1 MGAEKVQQ
9 QKKKGRPSQAITD
22 SRVEEVYQLMID
34 GLDTSRIVRFGS
46 EEWGV
51 SRRSIE
57 KYIAKAREKFLE
69 AMEEHRNKD
78 VMKMYIFKRLE
89 NLYSLNMENF
99 DLKEARAVLADASKI
114 FGVNAPEEIKQEI
127 TQNEV
132 KPIEIKIIPA
142 KYTKDDEIPD

>member
-9 QKKKGRPSQAITD
+9 KKKGGKPTKAEIERRIST
-22 SRVEEVYQLMID
+22 VYQLMID
-34 GLDTSRIVRFGS
+34 GLDRSRILQYVS
-46 EEWGV
+46 EKWRVTERTTD
-51 SRRSIE
+51 S
-57 KYIAKAREKFLE
+57 YIAAARVKFLE
-69 AMEEHRNKD
+69 ALQETENKD

-89 NLYSLNMENF
+89 NLYSLNMENY

-142 KYTKDDEIPD
+142 KYTQDDEIPD

>member
-1 MGAEKVQQ
+1 MK
-9 QKKKGRPSQAITD
+9 KKKGGRPSKAITEA
-22 SRVEEVYQLMID
+22 RIAEVYQLMID
-34 GLDTSRIVRFGS
+34 GLDTSRLIRFAS

-51 SRRSIE
+51 SSRTAE
-57 KYIAKAREKFLE
+57 NYIAAARKKFLE
-69 AMEEHRNKD
+69 VLEETKNKD

-89 NLYSLNMENF
+89 NLYSLNMENE

-132 KPIEIKIIPA
+132 KPIEVKIIPA
-142 KYTKDDEIPD
+142 KYTQDDEVPD

>member
-1 MGAEKVQQ
+1 MGTEMK
-9 QKKKGRPSQAITD
+9 KKKGGRPSKAITE
-22 SRVEEVYQLMID
+22 SRIAEVYQLMID
-34 GLDTSRIVRFGS
+34 GFDTSRLIRFAS

-51 SRRSIE
+51 SSRTAE
-57 KYIAKAREKFLE
+57 NYIAAARKKFLE
-69 AMEEHRNKD
+69 VLEETENKD

-132 KPIEIKIIPA
+132 KPIEIKIIPS
-142 KYTKDDEIPD
+142 KYTQDDEIPY

>member
-1 MGAEKVQQ
+1 MAEK
-9 QKKKGRPSQAITD
+9 KKKGRPSKAITE
-22 SRVEEVYQLMID
+22 SRISEVYQLMID
-34 GLDTSRIVRFGS
+34 GLDTSRIILFAS
-46 EEWGV
+46 ENWGV
-51 SRRSIE
+51 SYRTTTS
-57 KYIAKAREKFLE
+57 YIAKAREKFLE
-69 AMEEHRNKD
+69 VLQETENRD

-142 KYTKDDEIPD
+142 KYTEDDEIPD

>member
-1 MGAEKVQQ
+1 MKE
-9 QKKKGRPSQAITD
+9 KKKRGRPTKAETER
-22 SRVEEVYQLMID
+22 RVSTVYQLMID
-34 GLDTSRIVRFGS
+34 GLDRSRILQYSS
-46 EEWGV
+46 ENWGV
-51 SRRSIE
+51 SERSTDE
-57 KYIAKAREKFLE
+57 YIAKARIKFLE
-69 AMEEHRNKD
+69 ALEETENKD

-132 KPIEIKIIPA
+132 KPIEVKIIPA
-142 KYTKDDEIPD
+142 KYTQDDEIPD